1 MKTIQNL
8 LISVLVVSLSL
19 TACSGEK
26 EAKGGGK
33 QKGPVAIRA
42 TTAISKPI
50 PIQIQAIGSVQAYST
65 VTVKAQIAGELMAVH
80 FREGQKV
87 NKGDLLFTIDRRPFE
102 TRLKQLEADLA
113 RDKARLDNARRQV
126 ERYNCVVGKG
136 FVSAESC
143 DKVRTEASTLE
154 ATVKADEAVVETAR
168 LDLQYC
174 SIKSPIAGY
183 TGELKV
189 DQGNVIKA
197 NDGDLPLI
205 TIRQTSPIYVVF
217 SVPEKDL
224 AEIRRHMAGRK
235 LDVLATLQG
244 TESRTVRG
252 ELSSVD
258 NSVDP
263 STGMIQLKAICPN
276 KDNLLWPGQF
286 VNVVLTLAIR
296 TDAIVVPSHAVQTGQ
311 QGTYVFVVKPNSTVE
326 PRPVVVER
334 TTLQGESVL
343 QKGIAPGDKVVT
355 DGHLRLFPGAKVKIV
370 TTNEHE

>member
-1 MKTIQNL
+1 MKPVHRL
-8 LISVLVVSLSL
+8 LISIGIASLFL
-19 TACSGEK
+19 LPACSGGK

-42 TTAISKPI
+42 ARAVKKPI

-102 TRLKQLEADLA
+102 TRLKQLEADLT
-113 RDKARLDNARRQV
+113 RDKASLDNARRQV

-154 ATVKADEAVVETAR
+154 ATVKADEAAIETAK
-168 LDLQYC
+168 LELQYC
-174 SIKSPIAGY
+174 SIRSPITGF

-189 DQGNVIKA
+189 DQGNVIKP
-197 NDGDLPLI
+197 NDNDSPLV
-205 TIRQTSPIYVVF
+205 TIRQTSPIYVVS

-224 AEIRRHMAGRK
+224 AEIRKHMAGRR
-235 LDVLATLQG
+235 LEALISLPG
-244 TESRTVRG
+244 NEGRTVRG
-252 ELSSVD
+252 ELSSID
-258 NSVDP
+258 NSVDS
-263 STGMIQLKAICPN
+263 STGTIQLKAIYPN
-276 KDNLLWPGQF
+276 NDNLLWPGQF
-286 VNVVLTLAIR
+286 ANVVLTLTTR
-296 TDAIVVPSHAVQTGQ
+296 KDAIVVPSHAVQTGQ
-311 QGTYVFVVKPNSTVE
+311 QGTYVFIVKADSTVE

-343 QKGIAPGDKVVT
+343 QKGIAPGNSVVT

-370 TTNEHE
+370 DYE